1 MMGMTISIIVIH
13 DHGWPMVQVAIRVVV
28 VVVVVVQHVLGSCY
42 PPSLLLVDYL
52 NRGVVFV
59 VVSCVLFEGISVAII
74 VIIVH
79 IVDVVIVVV
88 VVASSTGP
96 FSHRRVTHVHG
107 TIATLFPRGSWFV
120 AHTSNKMVVS
130 RFVFDHVRNAEVVDV
145 VNSSSTKPARWPR
158 HLESIQ
164 LGSLV
169 LHSWQLMGEG

>member
-52 NRGVVFV
+52 NRCVVFV
-59 VVSCVLFEGISVAII
+59 IVRCVLFKGISVAVI

-79 IVDVVIVVV
+79 IVVVVVVVVVINVVVIVVIV
-88 VVASSTGP
+88 SSSTGP

-107 TIATLFPRGSWFV
+107 TITTLFPCGTWFI
-120 AHTSNKMVVS
+120 ADTSDKMVVPW
-130 RFVFDHVRNAEVVDV
+130 FVLDHIWYAEVVDV
-145 VNSSSTKPARWPR
+145 VNSSCTKPARWPR
-158 HLESIQ
+158 HLENIQ
-164 LGSLV
+164 LYRV
-169 LHSWQLMGEG
+169 II